1 MLQVVSWVLLH
12 QGTTDPKLAEY
23 CTAAVASLSY
33 TPVGAQRLGAAG
45 VIDGLSAS
53 MSAFLESSV
62 DLQIYG
68 CLPRALPVCVPAQ
81 ERSSGGGGSSRGEHV
96 NQKSCSSHLLRL
108 RGADACA
115 ICASCAAFERL
126 ARNPVNRALIQAS
139 MFAGGG
145 SKSVLLVGFA
155 VVSCSQTRTRSV
167 LFLAAPFHRWLNA
180 DM

>member
-1 MLQVVSWVLLH
+1 
-12 QGTTDPKLAEY
+12 
-23 CTAAVASLSY
+23 VASLSY

-68 CLPRALPVCVPAQ
+68 CFPPALPV
-81 ERSSGGGGSSRGEHV
+81 RH
-96 NQKSCSSHLLRL
+96 KSEAAVVEESTSIQDPLLL
-108 RGADACA
+108 PLPPLPSVKADSCA

-139 MFAGGG
+139 ILGRALP
-145 SKSVLLVGFA
+145 SLASVESHVNMSPHIALHH
-155 VVSCSQTRTRSV
+155 SEERS
-167 LFLAAPFHRWLNA
+167 LTKLSSSSL
-180 DM
+180 